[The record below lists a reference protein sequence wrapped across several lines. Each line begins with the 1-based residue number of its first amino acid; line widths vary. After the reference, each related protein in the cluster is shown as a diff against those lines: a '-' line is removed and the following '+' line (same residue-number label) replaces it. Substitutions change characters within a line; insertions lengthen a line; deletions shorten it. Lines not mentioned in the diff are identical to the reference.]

1 MAEPRDN
8 QQVQATNDAAVATIL
23 NQTCMIFIWLFL
35 LQLYMWG
42 RGEHGRLGLG
52 TDNKDKLQ
60 PVRVEP
66 LAGEHIVHVSCG
78 GSHSA
83 ALTKNGQLY
92 VVRACARLVS
102 ERRALV
108 LELTSVSDE

>member
-1 MAEPRDN
+1 
-8 QQVQATNDAAVATIL
+8 
-23 NQTCMIFIWLFL
+23 
-35 LQLYMWG
+35 MWG

-66 LAGEHIVHVSCG
+66 LAGEHVVHVSCG

-92 VVRACARLVS
+92 VVSACTPLILES
-102 ERRALV
+102 RALV
-108 LELTSVSDE
+108 LELTSVSEV